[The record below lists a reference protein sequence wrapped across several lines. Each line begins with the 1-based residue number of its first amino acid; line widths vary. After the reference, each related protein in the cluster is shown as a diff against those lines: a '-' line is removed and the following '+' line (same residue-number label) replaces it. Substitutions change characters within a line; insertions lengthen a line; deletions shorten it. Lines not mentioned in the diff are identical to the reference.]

1 MNAILDYIGTLGIGA
16 LLTVIVQG
24 VINYFMHRR
33 KWSNEISKPVIM
45 EKLHVLRDVMISLQ
59 EFRNELITIQMA
71 CPKETN
77 KYEKNIEYCKDM
89 IEYVKPIFID
99 VHAKL
104 NNCNIYYDLNTINSK
119 YDILQHLECLLKDV
133 EVISSYYQSVTISGE
148 PSDKNRFIVQ
158 FGDKKDIT
166 SNIDRLHI
174 TISSI
179 IEYLEE
185 IQMIIRKDINEYC
198 KI

>member
-33 KWSNEISKPVIM
+33 KWSDEISKPVIV

-59 EFRNELITIQMA
+59 DFRNELMKIQLA
-71 CPKETN
+71 CTQETEDF
-77 KYEKNIEYCKDM
+77 EKDVEYCQNM
-89 IEYVKPIFID
+89 TELIKPIQAA
-99 VHAKL
+99 VHVKL
-104 NNCNIYYDLNTINSK
+104 YEWNVYYDLNSINAK
-119 YDILQHLECLLKDV
+119 YNILQYFECFSKDLEI
-133 EVISSYYQSVTISGE
+133 ISSYYRSITISGE
-148 PSDKNRFIVQ
+148 PSDKNRVVIQ
-158 FGDKKDIT
+158 FGDKVDIT
-166 SNIDRLHI
+166 ANIDRLHA
-174 TISSI
+174 TILSI

>member
-33 KWSNEISKPVIM
+33 KWSDEISKPVIV

-59 EFRNELITIQMA
+59 NFRNELFKIQMA

-89 IEYVKPIFID
+89 IEQVKPIFTD

-104 NNCNIYYDLNTINSK
+104 NDWNVYYDLNTINFK

-148 PSDKNRFIVQ
+148 PSDKNRIIVQ

-166 SNIDRLHI
+166 SNIDRLHT
-174 TISSI
+174 TIFSI